1 MNARRPGAMA
11 PLAPAPLA
19 PAPLAPAPLAPA
31 PLPPAPLA
39 RAPLARALLAMALLA
54 MALIAMASWLTACAP
69 QAVKP
74 GGRAGTV
81 AAPEPVGATPS
92 TAPDVGGAAALNQA
106 AATPP
111 SVAMPQE
118 WQHHNG
124 EDYDDLFDRM
134 RAGFVLEETQE
145 PAIDQQLSWFE
156 HNPDYLERTFQR
168 AQRYMYHIVTE
179 VEARGMPLEFAL
191 LPVVESAYEPFAY
204 SPSRAAGLWQFI
216 PGTGTRFGL
225 KQDWWYDGRRDVV
238 ESTRAALDYLQALH
252 DQFDGDWLLAIAAY
266 NVGELT
272 VQREIDRNR
281 AAGLPVDFW
290 HLRLPAETRAYVP
303 KLLAMKRLMAEPER
317 YGLDFA
323 PLPNEPYFAVID
335 TDSQIDLKIA
345 AKLAGTSYDEVA
357 ALNPGYN
364 RWATDPDGPH
374 RLLVPIDNADAFEA
388 ALKTIPAAERVRY
401 VTHEVARRETLA
413 TIARQY
419 GTTVAILAKV
429 NDIKGKRLAPGTV
442 LRIPQASEQLPEKV
456 LLAASRVD
464 RPDAGDL
471 PGRGQHQ
478 IVYRVRRG
486 DTLAKI
492 AQRHGVSQGTLA
504 RLNGMSVGDAVS
516 RGQRLVIKTSSKR
529 YRDEGA
535 ESGSR
540 LLYTVR
546 KGDTVSSISQQFQ
559 VSVAQLKSWN
569 GLNKRH
575 RIRPGQRLVMYVQP
589 NRTQG

>member
-1 MNARRPGAMA
+1 MNCGRPSNWGSRCAV
-11 PLAPAPLA
+11 LAVLA
-19 PAPLAPAPLAPA
+19 VAC
-31 PLPPAPLA
+31 
-39 RAPLARALLAMALLA
+39 
-54 MALIAMASWLTACAP
+54 WLDACAP
-69 QAVKP
+69 QSVKP
-74 GGRAGTV
+74 GGPGGAGPR
-81 AAPEPVGATPS
+81 PEPVAATPS
-92 TAPDVGGAAALNQA
+92 TAPDVGVAGSAALNSA
-106 AATPP
+106 AAAPP

-156 HNPDYLERTFQR
+156 HNPEYLERTFQR

-216 PGTGTRFGL
+216 PGTGVRFGL

-272 VQREIDRNR
+272 VQREIERNR
-281 AAGLPVDFW
+281 ATGIPVDFW

-335 TDSQIDLKIA
+335 TESQIDLKIA

-364 RWATDPDGPH
+364 RWATDPAGPH

-388 ALKTIPAAERVRY
+388 ALKTVPATERVRY
-401 VTHEVARRETLA
+401 VTHEVGRRETVA

-419 GTTVAILAKV
+419 GTTVAILSKV
-429 NDIKGKRLAPGTV
+429 NDLKGNRLAPGAV

-456 LLAASRVD
+456 LLAALRVD
-464 RPDAGDL
+464 RPETADAS
-471 PGRGQHQ
+471 GRRQRQ

-492 AQRHGVSQGTLA
+492 AQRNGVSLGTLA

-516 RGQRLVIKTSSKR
+516 RGQRLVIKTGSKR

-535 ESGSR
+535 VSGRR

-546 KGDTVSSISQQFQ
+546 KGDTVSSISHQFQ

-575 RIRPGQRLVMYVQP
+575 RIRAGQRLVMYVQP
-589 NRTQG
+589 KLAQG